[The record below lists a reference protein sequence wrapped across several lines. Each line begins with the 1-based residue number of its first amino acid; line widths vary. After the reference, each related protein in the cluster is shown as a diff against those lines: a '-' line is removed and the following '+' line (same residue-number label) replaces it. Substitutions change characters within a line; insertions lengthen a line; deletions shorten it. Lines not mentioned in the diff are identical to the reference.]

1 MLWHLYMAM
10 AMLSKF
16 PRMYTHFC
24 PILAMLPSPASNAL
38 KVELIEKS
46 VLKDRTAIMMTII
59 MGKIEIVFPDIHII
73 ITFIGTLKAEIATLS
88 HLPSTGTICN
98 NLHQIYVIFHMSQ
111 FLTKWYEKKEFS

>member
-73 ITFIGTLKAEIATLS
+73 MTFIGTLRAEIATLS
-88 HLPSTGTICN
+88 HLPRTGTIGN
-98 NLHQIYVIFHMSQ
+98 NLHQIYIRH
-111 FLTKWYEKKEFS
+111 FLHVSISD